1 MALQDRKIGYNLLF
15 SNLLLDPFS
24 GRRRVWILMDQQWVH
39 FYSAFSQMTLE
50 QGMCNQIFKFA
61 DVTEV
66 FQAVKCDTDG
76 EKPQE
81 DITKLKY

>member
-1 MALQDRKIGYNLLF
+1 
-15 SNLLLDPFS
+15 
-24 GRRRVWILMDQQWVH
+24 MDQQWVH

-50 QGMCNQIFKFA
+50 QGMWDQIFKFA

-66 FQAVKCDTDG
+66 FQAVKSSTGG

-81 DITKLKY
+81 DVKKLKY